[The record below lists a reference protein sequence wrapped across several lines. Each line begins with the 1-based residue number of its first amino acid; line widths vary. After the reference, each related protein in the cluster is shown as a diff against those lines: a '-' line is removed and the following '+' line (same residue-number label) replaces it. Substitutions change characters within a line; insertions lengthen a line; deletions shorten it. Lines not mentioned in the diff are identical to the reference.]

1 MFGKLLLSA
10 QIASMG
16 LCFLPLK
23 WVLPSPL
30 TLLFFMVATALA
42 LWVIWYNKIGNWSVL
57 PSPKKEAALIT
68 TGPYYFMRHPMY
80 LSVMFGCLAGV
91 LHNQSLTA
99 FFAWLTLLLILNVKS
114 RYEERL
120 LKMHFKEYEQYQKSV
135 KTRFF
140 PTVF

>member
-1 MFGKLLLSA
+1 MIGTLLFGA
-10 QIASMG
+10 QITAMG

-23 WVLPSPL
+23 LTLPSPL
-30 TLLFFMVATALA
+30 TLLFLMLSTALA
-42 LWVIWYNKIGNWSVL
+42 LWVIGYNKIGNWSVL
-57 PSPKKEAALIT
+57 PSPKKDAALIT

-80 LSVMFGCLAGV
+80 LSVMMGCLSGV

-99 FFAWLTLLLILNVKS
+99 FFAWLTLVIILNIKT

-120 LKMHFKEYEQYQKSV
+120 LSMHFKEYKQYQASV